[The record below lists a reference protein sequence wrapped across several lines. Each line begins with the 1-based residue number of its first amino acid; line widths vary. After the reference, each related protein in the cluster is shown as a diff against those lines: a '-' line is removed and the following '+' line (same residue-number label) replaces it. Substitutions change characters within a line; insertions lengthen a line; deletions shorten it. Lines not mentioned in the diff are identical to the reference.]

1 MAQATGNDLNVGS
14 SGKWRQIGARS
25 LLVAV
30 DDARA
35 RSRSQRAGDDG
46 REVDVVRGGRGAGTI
61 KWRENKN
68 KIQEKGLAAV
78 EDLDSDAVIGK
89 GSNGL

>member
-1 MAQATGNDLNVGS
+1 MLEACWSPSTM
-14 SGKWRQIGARS
+14 
-25 LLVAV
+25 
-30 DDARA
+30 RA
-35 RSRSQRAGDDG
+35 HGHGHRGGRRR
-46 REVDVVRGGRGAGTI
+46 REVDVVGGGRRAGTI